1 MKGSENYVLI
11 GRVSK
16 PHGIKGEV
24 RITPFSGEAEL
35 LATYKALFLA
45 SADEGADLQEHQVLK
60 VRVQTD
66 NAIVLL
72 SGVNNRDEAEELRG
86 SAVWVT
92 RDELPVLSENEYY
105 WHDFMGKDVFT
116 GQGNYLGKVS
126 NLISSGP
133 QDLLVVSG
141 EKGREY
147 MIPVCDDFVENPDKE
162 KDRITVSP
170 PEGLLDINE

>member
-1 MKGSENYVLI
+1 MKGSNNYVLI
-11 GRVSK
+11 GRVNK

-24 RITPFSGEAEL
+24 RIIPFSGDPDL
-35 LATYKALFLA
+35 LATYKTLFLV
-45 SADEGADLQEHQVLK
+45 SAGEGAEMQEHQVLK
-60 VRVQTD
+60 VRVQV
-66 NAIVLL
+66 NYAIVSL
-72 SGVNNRDEAEELRG
+72 SGVNNRDEAEGLRG
-86 SAVWVT
+86 RDVWVT

-105 WHDFMGKDVFT
+105 WHDFMGKHVFT

-126 NLISSGP
+126 NLIRSGP